1 MSAETFSPM
10 QLGRVALAFGLCAFL
25 FLSDLVT
32 PMEMNEAQLYP
43 LALVPLYRVKI
54 RHVLLPFCGL
64 GIALIVGGYAL
75 SPSADLWDGITT
87 RTFSV
92 MMLSA
97 TAFSLIKL
105 SDYERKLLMQ
115 SLTDPLTGP
124 LNRRSFLKLSGKE
137 EARTRRRGNAL
148 SVLMLD
154 IDHFKRINDTYG
166 HGIGDL
172 AIKALADISAK
183 TLRPTDILA
192 RYGGEEFVIT
202 LPETDSDHARVVA
215 ERLREAAADLSIPI
229 DGGKLQ
235 FTVSIG
241 VSTYARGEPL
251 DQAIERADQALYRA
265 KHNGRNRVE
274 ADGVLEQHLAQV

>member
-1 MSAETFSPM
+1 
-10 QLGRVALAFGLCAFL
+10 L

-54 RHVLLPFCGL
+54 RHVLPLFCGL

-75 SPSADLWDGITT
+75 SPSPDLWDGITT

-92 MMLSA
+92 MMLVV

-105 SDYERKLLMQ
+105 SGYERKLLMQ
-115 SLTDPLTGP
+115 SLTDPLTGL
-124 LNRRSFLKLSGKE
+124 LNRRSFLELSGKE
-137 EARTRRRGNAL
+137 EAHTRRRGNAL

-215 ERLREAAADLSIPI
+215 ERLREAVADLSIPI

-274 ADGVLEQHLAQV
+274 ADGALEQNLAQV